1 MDYLLPIRI
10 HEDWI
15 GVVYR
20 KGIPTQALMDVY
32 DIGNKARLCDPS
44 FDIRTLSMFKN
55 PRFNRL
61 RIIPDLDCGS
71 GSESPPSVRAKSANV
86 RVEHLDC
93 RHRDDNEQYEQ
104 RRCVTS
110 LLPSASPTPSPSA
123 SPQMDISPAPSTS
136 TVSSWTPKYNETRSN
151 PVRTEM
157 PRNSPVVPQNVVV
170 TSNVANPPIPATSL
184 VPTYPLNADRF
195 DLDVHFLLTYLC
207 LKFSS
212 DFQLTFVN
220 MTPSSQFHGARATVI
235 GSSESVDASSRP
247 GTNYGFCGQYGSDGT
262 NESYGADC
270 GHDGSS
276 GYMPT
281 DAVDE

>member
-71 GSESPPSVRAKSANV
+71 GFRAKSVNV
-86 RVEHLDC
+86 RVEHSHC
-93 RHRDDNEQYEQ
+93 QCRDDP
-104 RRCVTS
+104 VTPV
-110 LLPSASPTPSPSA
+110 LPSTTPTPSPPA
-123 SPQMDISPAPSTS
+123 SPQMDISPAPSESTMTS
-136 TVSSWTPKYNETRSN
+136 STLKYNETRSN

-157 PRNSPVVPQNVVV
+157 PRNSPVVPQKVAV
-170 TSNVANPPIPATSL
+170 TSNVSNPPIPATSL

-195 DLDVHFLLTYLC
+195 DLNVHFCLLVLEV
-207 LKFSS
+207 F
-212 DFQLTFVN
+212 
-220 MTPSSQFHGARATVI
+220 
-235 GSSESVDASSRP
+235 
-247 GTNYGFCGQYGSDGT
+247 
-262 NESYGADC
+262 
-270 GHDGSS
+270 
-276 GYMPT
+276 
-281 DAVDE
+281 